1 MRILIA
7 TDGSNHSEAAIA
19 SFLAR
24 PWPERSPVL
33 VVSVAS
39 GTFPL
44 ITPFPVTPYPG
55 PGMVNIDVLK
65 QSQTKEAQSTVDRTV
80 ARLQSAGFLAEGVV
94 RSGDPPIEIVQAAD
108 EWKAGMVIVGSHGRT
123 GIPRW
128 LLGSVAEYVVRHC
141 RCSVEVAR

>member
-39 GTFPL
+39 VPFPP
-44 ITPFPVTPYPG
+44 ITPYAGAV
-55 PGMVNIDVLK
+55 MVNVDALE
-65 QSQTKEAQSTVDRTV
+65 QAQTRDAQSVVDRTT
-80 ARLQSAGFLAEGVV
+80 ARLKSAGFSVEGMV
-94 RSGDPPIEIVQAAD
+94 RRGDPRVEVVQAAD